1 LVQWW
6 CTQKGKMATMEKR
19 SGKWRVL
26 IRRKFTKTISKTFVT
41 KEDADKYARETERQ
55 IDKGFLVS
63 YEEAQK
69 TKFGELLER
78 YRMEI
83 TSKKKSNETEDYK
96 IKYLQTLPIADAYLI
111 SITPTKIAKLR
122 DALLAERKSST
133 VCKYLA
139 FISNAWNIARKEWG
153 INLPDNPVS
162 MIKKPIV
169 KDRRDR
175 ILTSKEYEKLLHACS
190 LSKLY
195 SMKGM
200 VIFAYTTGARYG
212 EILKLQKNDVD
223 FIKRTAML
231 RDTKNNEDRVL
242 PLTEEAIKVLK
253 EQPLTTS
260 GHFFQASNDK
270 FKHYWN
276 KAKLIAEVENFRFH
290 DLRACALTNFF
301 LPPYNFSIP
310 MVAKIS
316 GHKSWKELERYER
329 MKPDVIVSEFKKIRK

>member
-1 LVQWW
+1 MS
-6 CTQKGKMATMEKR
+6 TIRKRKGKWFVE
-19 SGKWRVL
+19 
-26 IRRKFTKTISKTFVT
+26 IRKKYFKPIRKTSEYKL
-41 KEDADKYARETERQ
+41 DAEKYAREKQAE

-63 YEEAQK
+63 YEQAQS
-69 TKFGELLER
+69 TKLSELLER
-78 YRMEI
+78 YRTEI
-83 TSKKKSNETEDYK
+83 TTKKKGATVEDFK
-96 IKYLQTLPIADAYLI
+96 IKFLQTLPICDNYLI

-122 DALLAERKSST
+122 EQLLLERKPGT

-139 FISNAWNIARKEWG
+139 FISNCWNIARKEWG

-175 ILTSKEYEKLLHACS
+175 ILTLEEYEKLLHACS

-212 EILKLQKNDVD
+212 EILKLQKKDVD
-223 FIKRTAML
+223 FIKRTAIL

-242 PLTEEAIKVLK
+242 PLTEEAMKVLK
-253 EQPLTTS
+253 EQPITTS

-290 DLRACALTNFF
+290 DLRACALTNFL

-329 MKPDVIVSEFKKIRK
+329 MKPNAVVDQFIKLKK